1 LKGKLPRLPV
11 LVLLLIFL
19 SVVAPSYVPTK
30 SSNSVQIFNDPVSYP
45 LPTVPEPILANG
57 TIMVEVIAGASAEGW
72 TAKVVSDRAS
82 SVLVFVN
89 SSQVDDGK
97 WVLYFDVDGTLV
109 PGLYSLNLAY
119 TNGGEAVNHTQ
130 SRCIW
135 ALEDWPDKLTIG
147 HVTDTHLPYGADEF
161 ASFVYEINL
170 IQPDLVIHTGDVV
183 DNEMLANSWSYF
195 QEIFS
200 RMTIPSF
207 FHPGNHDH
215 KGANGALYQKYCGL
229 LNYSVVI
236 GDFLFIALDSG
247 DPGFVPIDQLEWAE
261 SVLQRNPDK
270 VKIIGVH
277 HPLFSNPPG
286 EYINGSWEDIESLM
300 PYMYFTWL
308 DNLNESRVFLRL
320 VEEYDVRLILAGHVH
335 ENVYYVYNGNHYFV
349 TTGPCGGGLRE
360 GGFPG
365 YRLIEIDN
373 EGNLAFDAYTMA
385 NLFDTMNYIPL
396 GNIVYY
402 YSAANDGT
410 KPAVSAVV
418 INRQEQ
424 SLTAAR
430 LEFVV
435 SSEYDIEDYQFYP
448 NPPDNYETFTNEEG
462 HHFIVYVDVP
472 SQSSLFLTLAA
483 VEDTVDPAI
492 NVEVQGEIEE
502 EKPVLFLIEA
512 SDTGWGVKNVEA
524 AYTVGDEET
533 IHTISD
539 MNFTLRV
546 SEDEYV
552 LDYPTVEYIANVT
565 GQTGGTLLHLTVQ
578 AWDFAGNSETY
589 QADFT
594 IGAPPPLPT
603 HVLSIES
610 SPVTGVSFTLGGQS
624 QTTPYSV
631 TLEEGDYTVTA
642 QEEITASGKTYNFEQ
657 WSDGNTDTLRTLT
670 LVANTTL
677 TMEYKEAPVV
687 ETGIPIWQIGVVAAV
702 VAVVVVVAVLKMK
715 KQI

>member
-1 LKGKLPRLPV
+1 
-11 LVLLLIFL
+11 
-19 SVVAPSYVPTK
+19 
-30 SSNSVQIFNDPVSYP
+30 
-45 LPTVPEPILANG
+45 
-57 TIMVEVIAGASAEGW
+57 MVNVNAGATAEGW
-72 TAKVVSDRAS
+72 TAKVISDRAS
-82 SVLVFVN
+82 SVLVFIN

-97 WVLYFDVDGTLV
+97 WVLYFTVDGTLL

-119 TNGGEAVNHTQ
+119 TDGGEAVNHTQ

-147 HVTDTHLPYGADEF
+147 HVTDTHLHYGAEEF

-170 IQPDLVIHTGDVV
+170 IQPDIVIHTGDVV
-183 DNEMLANSWSYF
+183 DTESLASAWLYF
-195 QEIFS
+195 QEIFD
-200 RMTIPSF
+200 RMIIPSF

-215 KGANGALYQKYCGL
+215 KGANGAFYQKYCGL

-247 DPGFVPIDQLEWAE
+247 DPGFVPLDQLEWAE
-261 SVLQRNPDK
+261 SVLQKYSDK

-277 HPLFSNPPG
+277 HPLFSLLPG
-286 EYINGSWEDIESLM
+286 RNITGSWEDIDSLT

-308 DNLNESRVFLRL
+308 DNLNEAREFFRL

-335 ENVYYVYNGNHYFV
+335 QNVFYVYNGNHYFV
-349 TTGPCGGGLRE
+349 TTGACGGGLRE

-365 YRLIEIDN
+365 YRLIEIDK
-373 EGNLAFDAYTMA
+373 EGNLKFDAYTMA
-385 NLFDTMNYIPL
+385 NLSDDMNYIPV

-418 INRQEQ
+418 INRQIQ

-462 HHFIVYVDVP
+462 HHFIVHVDVP
-472 SQSSLFLTLAA
+472 PQSSLFLTLAA
-483 VEDTVDPAI
+483 VDDTVDPTI
-492 NVEVQGEIEE
+492 SVEVQGEIKE
-502 EKPVLFLIEA
+502 EKPLLFLIDA

-524 AYTVGDEET
+524 SYTINDEET
-533 IHTISD
+533 VHAISD
-539 MNFTLRV
+539 MNFTFRV
-546 SEDEYV
+546 NKDEYV
-552 LDYPTVEYIANVT
+552 LDYPTVEYLANVT
-565 GQTGGTLLHLTVQ
+565 AQANGTVLHLTVQ
-578 AWDFAGNSETY
+578 AWDFTGNSETY

-594 IGAPPPLPT
+594 IGTLPPPPT

-610 SPVTGVSFTLGGQS
+610 SPITGVSFTLGGQS

-642 QEEITASGKTYNFEQ
+642 QEEITVSGRTYNFDG
-657 WSDGNTDTLRTLT
+657 WSDGNTGIARTLT
-670 LVANTTL
+670 LVEDATL
-677 TMEYKEAPVV
+677 TMQYEEAPVV
-687 ETGIPIWQIGVVAAV
+687 ETGIPIWQIGIV
-702 VAVVVVVAVLKMK
+702 VAVGAVIVVMVIVMK
-715 KQI
+715 RRT